1 MHSFRVESFV
11 IRHLEQPGQNG
22 AANLRRAGKASN
34 PETIAATGYFDVE
47 AAFDLPQVLIKL
59 TAKIGKAVVIG
70 RFENDV
76 ARNLDSTQNLN
87 PKPLCRKLP
96 VRTTGALP
104 KAAIN
109 LSKQ

>member
-11 IRHLEQPGQNG
+11 IRHLEQPGKNG
-22 AANLRRAGKASN
+22 AADLGCAGKAGN

-47 AAFDLPQVLIKL
+47 AAFDLPQVFIELA
-59 TAKIGKAVVIG
+59 AKIGKAVVIG

-87 PKPLCRKLP
+87 PKTLCRKRP